1 MLEKDISIAR
11 ILEKLEKINDPE
23 LTIMVKK
30 LIEERNSLSTI
41 ANIDALTG
49 LNNRRI
55 LEKIRECSGVVM
67 CDIDNF
73 KKVNDTYGHDIGDI
87 VIKRITEIIKENT
100 RNKDYVCRFGG
111 DEFFIGFVECP
122 EQIIDQ
128 RIEKIRE
135 EVSHDEVLT
144 HFKDKIT
151 ISFGFAINYNLE
163 DLDSLIKK
171 ADEALY
177 ESKKN
182 GRNRVTKYKPRKKV
196 KIKKKN
202 STK

>member
-1 MLEKDISIAR
+1 MLESDISIAR

-23 LTIMVKK
+23 LTTMVKK
-30 LIEERNSLSTI
+30 LIDERNNLSTI
-41 ANIDALTG
+41 ANIDVLTG

-55 LEKIRECSGVVM
+55 LDEIRECSGVVM
-67 CDIDNF
+67 CDIDDF
-73 KKVNDTYGHDIGDI
+73 KKVNDTYGHDVGDI

-100 RNKDYVCRFGG
+100 RDKDYVCRFGG

-128 RIEKIRE
+128 RIKKIRE
-135 EVSHDEVLT
+135 AVLHDKALT
-144 HFKDKIT
+144 HFKDKVT
-151 ISFGFAINYNLE
+151 ISFGFAFNYNLE

-182 GRNRVTKYKPRKKV
+182 GKNKVTKYKPRKKV
-196 KIKKKN
+196 KIKQKS